1 MKPIYIVGS
10 SKGGVGKSL
19 LTMALLDYFSQIG
32 ESCFLVETESRLMD
46 VHRSY
51 RHLPFAVLDLS
62 SELGSIGLI
71 DLAYRHRDRVIV
83 VNATAMSIEGIE
95 KYSQNLITELAALD
109 RQLITLWVIDRLTSS
124 LDSLAEYLKIVRG
137 STVHA
142 VINNYLGDEDY
153 FYAYQNSSVKSS
165 IEAAG
170 KSLVL
175 PVLNSYI
182 CDKFFN
188 TNATIEDAA
197 TGMLLGYRSVL
208 NSWRKKCHD
217 MFDSIAVAKPPR
229 YIRSRTEISATD
241 VSIARLQPVSLA
253 EFPDY

>member
-32 ESCFLVETESRLMD
+32 QSCFLVETESRLMD

-71 DLAYRHRDRVIV
+71 DLAYQHPDRVIV

-109 RQLITLWVIDRLTSS
+109 RPLITLWLLDCLTSS
-124 LDSLAEYLKIVRG
+124 MDSLAKYLRIVRG
-137 STVHA
+137 STVYA
-142 VINNYLGDEDY
+142 VVNNYFGDEDD
-153 FYAYQNSSVKSS
+153 FHPYQNSSVKSS

-170 KSLVL
+170 KSLV
-175 PVLNSYI
+175 
-182 CDKFFN
+182 
-188 TNATIEDAA
+188 
-197 TGMLLGYRSVL
+197 
-208 NSWRKKCHD
+208 
-217 MFDSIAVAKPPR
+217 
-229 YIRSRTEISATD
+229 
-241 VSIARLQPVSLA
+241 
-253 EFPDY
+253 

>member
-1 MKPIYIVGS
+1 MKPIYIIGS
-10 SKGGVGKSL
+10 NKGGVGKSL

-32 ESCFLVETESRLMD
+32 QSCYLVETESRLMD

-51 RHLPFAVLDLS
+51 RHLPFTVLDLS
-62 SELGSIGLI
+62 SELGSLGLI
-71 DLAYRHRDRVIV
+71 DLAERHPDRVIM

-95 KYSQNLITELAALD
+95 KYSQNLITELAGLD
-109 RQLITLWVIDRLTSS
+109 RPLITLWVIDRLTSS
-124 LDSLAEYLKIVRG
+124 IDSLAEYLNIMRG

-142 VINNYLGDEDY
+142 IINNYFGDEEY
-153 FYAYQNSSVKSS
+153 SHPYQNSSVKTS

-170 KSLVL
+170 MSLIL
-175 PVLNSYI
+175 PALNSYV

-188 TNATIEDAA
+188 NDLTIEDAA

-217 MFDSIAVAKPPR
+217 MFDSIAFPKPPR
-229 YIRSRTEISATD
+229 YIRTQAEMSATD
-241 VSIARLQPVSLA
+241 ASIAKLQAVNLA